1 MPAWID
7 FAFGLTPLWMVLA
20 IVVTLLVMIFLPGFT
35 KSR

>member
-20 IVVTLLVMIFLPGFT
+20 IVAAFLVAIFLPGFT